1 MKSKLFSIVLLAV
14 MLLSACAPATSVP
27 QATEAPATLEPTL
40 APAPTEVPAPTEQA
54 PAESE
59 PEVKLIGAEMPLDI
73 VGVTVIP
80 HTYSGAL
87 RQGMDADS
95 VNGALIQVYLKNR
108 NTESQDVEEA
118 ALVPAEA
125 YFNGNLPLGLLNTG
139 QWLWSDTPDRR
150 PDWWE
155 SRMIPAGNLEVYTL
169 NVRDPQFW
177 GGGESGTFSLYLA
190 DWMIGYEEEYIVPVA
205 KPDLYVSRIVFT
217 SSDNTFTPDGL
228 DVFVKNDTAEAWTV
242 SGLNVWTPSESAL
255 GATHAWQ
262 PGISASE
269 VKPFGT
275 GAIAAGELGGA
286 QATLSA
292 LPLAQ
297 VIVEV
302 QVTNGTETRSLFN
315 QVRAFVNT
323 FDIGAGWINGS
334 ETGAEPMASEA
345 FLKTLKLF
353 HLNTA
358 HIAEVAGYSD
368 TELYN
373 QYPLKMFWPLNDPKY
388 STDEWL
394 PRVHGNEQLGEPECA
409 ICPMPKTPQM
419 VSDAFQ
425 KFRNDRFP
433 MTITHSDETVFRY
446 YAGLGDFP
454 HFDAYRVVA
463 PSVDDW
469 TKYSDRWGGQTIG
482 WGAPLE
488 TIGDMMRTLDQNN
501 YPKPIAVWSQGL
513 SSGWTDEYDGR
524 TRKAP
529 NALEVRIQNYEAL
542 ANGASSVYWFNMEHK
557 AQVCFRDTLDE
568 FRLEGREMA
577 LFGELLAHGAPYNW
591 QRREADMDL
600 SVIAGSDYAVLF
612 AIDLTY
618 KPDMDKKVFVSGGTR
633 NINETFTVPAYLG
646 DALLVFKVDAN
657 GVHEVGAGISGSVVT
672 IEDTIDTT
680 GVYIVTT
687 NPDLQ
692 AQMTAKYDELVSAE
706 NALGFDPVA
715 NDADFEALVKAGGYE
730 SADAVDCSE
739 INP

>member
-1 MKSKLFSIVLLAV
+1 MKCKLFSILILTAI
-14 MLLSACAPATSVP
+14 LLSACGPATAIPVP
-27 QATEAPATLEPTL
+27 TLVPTTAPTLVPTEAPTQVPTVI
-40 APAPTEVPAPTEQA
+40 PG
-54 PAESE
+54 
-59 PEVKLIGAEMPLDI
+59 PEIKLSGEEMPLDI
-73 VGVTVIP
+73 VGITVVP

-87 RQGMDADS
+87 RTGLNPDS
-95 VNGALIQVYLKNR
+95 VNGALIQVFLKNR

-125 YFNGNLPLGLLNTG
+125 YFNGYLPLGLLNTG

-150 PDWWE
+150 PNWWE

-177 GGGESGTFSLYLA
+177 GGGESGSFNLTLA
-190 DWMIGYEEEYIVPVA
+190 DWMVGYVEEYIVPVA
-205 KPDLYVSRIVFT
+205 KPDLYVSRLVFT
-217 SSDNTFTPDGL
+217 SSDGSFTPDGL
-228 DVFVKNDTAEAWTV
+228 TVFVKNETPEAWTV
-242 SGLNVWTPSESAL
+242 SGVNVWIPSQSSL

-262 PGISASE
+262 PGVSASE
-269 VKPFGT
+269 IKPFSADGQ
-275 GAIAAGELGGA
+275 IAAGDLGGA

-297 VIVEV
+297 VVVEV
-302 QVTNGTETRSLFN
+302 QVTNGAKTRSLFN

-334 ETGAEPMASEA
+334 ETGAEPMADEA

-358 HIAEVAGYSD
+358 HIAEVPGYSD

-388 STDEWL
+388 SADEWL
-394 PRVHGNEQLGEPECA
+394 SHVHGNEQVGEPECA

-419 VSDAFQ
+419 VADIF
-425 KFRNDRFP
+425 KNHWNERFP

-463 PSVDDW
+463 PSVDVWAD
-469 TKYSDRWGGQTIG
+469 YSERWGGQTIG

-488 TIGDMMRTLDQNN
+488 TIGDMMRTLHQNN
-501 YPKPIAVWSQGL
+501 LPKPLAIWSQGL
-513 SSGWTDEYDGR
+513 NAGWTDEYDGR
-524 TRKAP
+524 TRKSP
-529 NALEVRIQNYEAL
+529 TPLEIRLQNYEAL

-557 AQVCFRDTLDE
+557 ALSCFRDTFDE
-568 FRLEGREMA
+568 FRKEGREMA
-577 LFGELLAHGAPYNW
+577 LFGDLLAGGAPYTW
-591 QRREADMDL
+591 QQRPADMDL
-600 SVIAGSDYAVLF
+600 NVIAGSDYAVLF

-618 KPDMDKKVFVSGGTR
+618 MPDMEKKVFVSSGPR
-633 NINETFTVPAYLG
+633 QIKETFTVPAYLG
-646 DALLVFKVDAN
+646 EALSVFKVDAA
-657 GVHEVGAGISGSVVT
+657 GVHEVGFNVSGATVT
-672 IEDTIDTT
+672 IEDTLDTT
-680 GVYIVTT
+680 GVYIVTS
-687 NPDLQ
+687 NPELK
-692 AQMTAKYDELVSAE
+692 AQMTSRYAELIAAE
-706 NALGFDPVA
+706 KALGFDPFA
-715 NDADFEALVKAGGYE
+715 NDADFEALVKSGGYE
-730 SADAVDCSE
+730 SVDAVDCSE